1 MYYAWVGLI
10 MSMNQAIIA
19 LFEMNKFK
27 YRIEKIPEKKGI
39 YIDTYTIFVQN
50 LLRVLTQ
57 LNTNNQASTPK
68 RVKFVKLEKP
78 TQNYFKNG

>member
-1 MYYAWVGLI
+1 
-10 MSMNQAIIA
+10 MSVNQAIIA
-19 LFEMNKFK
+19 LFEMNNFK
-27 YRIEKIPEKKGI
+27 YRIEKIPEKTGI

-68 RVKFVKLEKP
+68 RVKFVKLERP
-78 TQNYFKNG
+78 T

>member
-1 MYYAWVGLI
+1 
-10 MSMNQAIIA
+10 MSVNQAIIA
-19 LFEMNKFK
+19 LFEVNSLNIGLK
-27 YRIEKIPEKKGI
+27 RTQKGT

-78 TQNYFKNG
+78 TQNYFKIE

>member
-1 MYYAWVGLI
+1 MVGLI
-10 MSMNQAIIA
+10 MSVNQAIIA
-19 LFEMNKFK
+19 LFEVNKFK
-27 YRIEKIPEKKGI
+27 YRVEKDPKGFF
-39 YIDTYTIFVQN
+39 DTYTIFVQN

-78 TQNYFKNG
+78 TQNYFKIG

>member
-1 MYYAWVGLI
+1 
-10 MSMNQAIIA
+10 MSVNQAIIA

-27 YRIEKIPEKKGI
+27 YRIEKNTRKG

-78 TQNYFKNG
+78 TQNYFKIE

>member
-1 MYYAWVGLI
+1 
-10 MSMNQAIIA
+10 MSVNQAIIA
-19 LFEMNKFK
+19 LFEVNKFK
-27 YRIEKIPEKKGI
+27 YRIEKDPNKGL
-39 YIDTYTIFVQN
+39 TYTIFVQN

-78 TQNYFKNG
+78 TQNYFKIE

>member
-1 MYYAWVGLI
+1 
-10 MSMNQAIIA
+10 MSVNQAIIA
-19 LFEMNKFK
+19 LFEVNKFK
-27 YRIEKIPEKKGI
+27 YRVEKGPKG
-39 YIDTYTIFVQN
+39 TCFGAYTIFVQN

-78 TQNYFKNG
+78 TQNYFKIE

>member
-19 LFEMNKFK
+19 LFEQNKFK
-27 YRIEKIPEKKGI
+27 YRIEKIPEKAD
-39 YIDTYTIFVQN
+39 IDTYTIFVQN

-78 TQNYFKNG
+78 TQNHFKNG

>member
-1 MYYAWVGLI
+1 
-10 MSMNQAIIA
+10 MSVNQAIIA
-19 LFEMNKFK
+19 LFEMNNFK
-27 YRIEKIPEKKGI
+27 YRIEKIPEKTGI

-78 TQNYFKNG
+78 TQNYSKNGLF